1 MTLSQFLLLQA
12 INAFFFPFFFAFLEF
27 VRPVISFSV
36 FFLVIVISFIMA
48 SIVRCQ
54 EQQNNKMQFSFHFF
68 PSSNCW
74 NKEDGTLLLSLGL
87 SKRFHNFNDLKFF
100 LDYGREKVAN
110 FTLLPVYWL
119 HFRKHQKVKVLS
131 KSCANIFPWS
141 SFSGA
146 LALCRAL
153 KFHLEVVFFVL
164 LSS

>member
-100 LDYGREKVAN
+100 LDYGREK
-110 FTLLPVYWL
+110 WE
-119 HFRKHQKVKVLS
+119 RKACKFHASSGVLASFQKTS
-131 KSCANIFPWS
+131 KSEGVIQKLCQH
-141 SFSGA
+141 FS
-146 LALCRAL
+146 
-153 KFHLEVVFFVL
+153 LEFL
-164 LSS
+164 